1 MDDIFV
7 RLSVALLIGDIPPER
22 LEERIEK
29 LSAHLGFVITLA
41 LVGLDV
47 LLETL
52 DEGSNDSGRLTHNRQ
67 SLFVAVSV
75 PPKNTPFTTRK
86 HPASGDVKGEA

>member
-29 LSAHLGFVITLA
+29 LPTHLGLVVTLA
-41 LVGLDV
+41 LVGLAV
-47 LLETL
+47 LLEPV
-52 DEGSNDSGRLTHNRQ
+52 DERS
-67 SLFVAVSV
+67 
-75 PPKNTPFTTRK
+75 
-86 HPASGDVKGEA
+86 KGGA